1 MTIQQVLYILETA
14 GCSSIST
21 AAARLYISQSALSQQ
36 IHRLEKELGY
46 DLFVR
51 RNQGLELTLEGELFC
66 EEAGQLADA
75 WNSFCRRVQS
85 REHSGSHLR
94 IGIGSRVFSNGLFPQ
109 IVSYFEERPELE
121 ISFVTEAGRD
131 FLMALKQK
139 SLDLALDVLP
149 AEDYVSDHSEYY
161 ALPLIREVQCILMAR
176 ENPLAGKKSLRYK
189 DLEGSTMISGLE
201 QSSEARILREM
212 VKKHDVHL
220 KRMYRSDGIDT
231 VMRLVKSGKGLILG
245 PRSFAEYF
253 GVAAVPVIPKT
264 EASLQF
270 ICLKDRAE
278 RKEIREFREY
288 LQNAGG

>member
-1 MTIQQVLYILETA
+1 MTIQQMLYVLETA
-14 GCSSIST
+14 GCGSLT
-21 AAARLYISQSALSQQ
+21 VAAERLYISQSALSQQ

-51 RNQGLELTLEGELFC
+51 KNQGLILTPEGERFC
-66 EEAGQLADA
+66 AEARPVAEA
-75 WNSFCRRVQS
+75 WNSFSLKVQS
-85 REHSGSHLR
+85 PGRAGRHLR
-94 IGIGSRVFSNGLFPQ
+94 IGVGSRVFSNGLFPK
-109 IVSYFEERPELE
+109 IVAYFEERPELE

-131 FLMALKQK
+131 FLTALKQK

-149 AEDYVSDHSEYY
+149 AEDYVSDHSEFVS
-161 ALPLIREVQCILMAR
+161 LPLIKEVQCILMAR
-176 ENPLAGKKSLRYK
+176 DNPLANKKSLRYR
-189 DLEGSTMISGLE
+189 DLEGATMISGLE
-201 QSSEARILREM
+201 QSSEARLLREM
-212 VKKHDVHL
+212 VRKYDIQL

-288 LQNAGG
+288 LQNARV

>member
-1 MTIQQVLYILETA
+1 MTIQQILYALETA
-14 GCSSIST
+14 GCGSIST

-51 RNQGLELTLEGELFC
+51 KNQGLELTLEGENFC
-66 EEAGQLADA
+66 EEARNLADA
-75 WNSFCRRVQS
+75 WAYFSARVKS
-85 REHSGSHLR
+85 PETTGRHLR
-94 IGIGSRVFSNGLFPQ
+94 IGIGSRVFSNGIFPQ
-109 IVSYFEERPELE
+109 SVSYFEERPELE

-149 AEDYVSDHSEYY
+149 AEDYVSDHSEFVS
-161 ALPLIREVQCILMAR
+161 LPLIKEVQCILMAR

-189 DLEGSTMISGLE
+189 DLEGATMISGLE

-288 LQNAGG
+288 LTGLRQ